1 MTRFPFIHCT
11 ALLFL
16 CAGCVSEIR
25 VAENTIPER
34 RLYGVA
40 DYSAG
45 TLSNKTVNLLGNF
58 ILGKLFQEDP
68 AAVLAK
74 LEQLYQEDKRSDFV
88 AALADAA
95 LQAGYRFQKIPS
107 ESSRFFLAS
116 ALYSA
121 FFLTYL
127 DEGRELYNEER
138 IRQIRIHNLA
148 MTELFSYLK
157 TQRLE
162 RRSGFALPMPA
173 GSRIRQVRFTAPRC
187 DLPVSEDAIADF
199 TPCAH
204 YNTIGLTH
212 DTRVF
217 GLGVPLIAE
226 LKPGCRDVG
235 GQLIDGLPI
244 AVTLVGH
251 FEPNSNATEVEA
263 TFHFVYSRTKETISF
278 GSKTFPL
285 AADFSTPLARIAG
298 RPQEMNFIE
307 RTVKVSEASR
317 ITGLYHFEPYDETR
331 IPVVFVHGLMSDA
344 RTWCQML
351 NTLLSDRELRRKY
364 QFLGFAY
371 SSGNPIFVSASNL
384 RRALL
389 SLREAL
395 VKQKRSTEKFDQMVL
410 IGHSMGGLLSRLQIS
425 ECSREKVFAELNIKD
440 PEALKRKLTK
450 QQDEKIS
457 ALLDFAPLSFIA
469 RVIFI
474 AVPHRGSDM
483 ATSWY
488 SRLGASLI
496 RLPGELVRRNIILA
510 KELLKL
516 KEVDSSKLKG
526 GTGIDN
532 LRPDNTMLK
541 VLNRLEIKKSLPCHS
556 IIGNQKERDVPGG
569 SDGIVPYASS
579 HLDNA
584 SSELVVRSGHSVHR
598 NALAIQEVRRILL
611 LHIQT
616 PEKKK

>member
-1 MTRFPFIHCT
+1 MTRLPFILCT

-58 ILGKLFQEDP
+58 ILGKLFQENP
-68 AAVLAK
+68 AAVLAE
-74 LEQLYQEDKRSDFV
+74 LEQLYQEDKRIDFV

-95 LQAGYRFQKIPS
+95 LQAGYRYQENPS

-121 FFLTYL
+121 FFLKHL
-127 DEGRELYNEER
+127 DDGKELYSEER

-157 TQRLE
+157 TQNLE
-162 RRSGFALPMPA
+162 RRSGFALSMPA
-173 GSRIRQVRFTAPRC
+173 GSRIRQVRFNAPRC
-187 DLPVSEDAIADF
+187 DLPVPENDIADF

-251 FEPNSNATEVEA
+251 FELNSKATEVEA
-263 TFHFVYSRTKETISF
+263 TFHFVYSRTRETVSF
-278 GSKTFPL
+278 GSKKFPL
-285 AADFSTPLARIAG
+285 AADFSTPLAHIAG
-298 RPQEMNFIE
+298 RPREMNFIE
-307 RTVKVSEASR
+307 RTVKVAEASR
-317 ITGLYHFEPYDETR
+317 LTGLYHFEPYDETR

-344 RTWCQML
+344 RTWSQML

-371 SSGNPIFVSASNL
+371 SSGNPIFISAATL
-384 RRALL
+384 RRELKA
-389 SLREAL
+389 LREAL
-395 VKQKRSTEKFDQMVL
+395 VKQDRSTEKFDKMVL

-425 ECSREKVFAELNIKD
+425 NCSKEKVLAEFNIKD
-440 PEALKRKLTK
+440 PEALKNRLPRL
-450 QQDEKIS
+450 QEKEIS
-457 ALLDFAPLSFIA
+457 ELVDFKPLPFIG

-474 AVPHRGSDM
+474 AVPHRGSAM
-483 ATSWY
+483 ATSWF

-496 RLPGELVRRNIILA
+496 RLPGELVRRNLLLA
-510 KELLKL
+510 GELLKL
-516 KEVDSSKLKG
+516 KVLDRSKLSG

-541 VLNRLEIKKSLPCHS
+541 VLNKLEMHKAIPCHS
-556 IIGNQKERDVPGG
+556 IIGNRKGQNTPGG
-569 SDGIVPYASS
+569 SDGIVPYTSS
-579 HLDNA
+579 HLDGA
-584 SSELVVRSGHSVHR
+584 SSELVVRSGHSVQR

-616 PEKKK
+616 PEKTK

>member
-1 MTRFPFIHCT
+1 MIRFPFILCT
-11 ALLFL
+11 AAIFL

-25 VAENTIPER
+25 AVKNTVPER

-45 TLSNKTVNLLGNF
+45 TLGSKTVNLLGNF

-68 AAVLAK
+68 AAALAK

-95 LQAGYRFQKIPS
+95 LQAGYRYQKNPS

-121 FFLTYL
+121 FFLKHL
-127 DEGRELYNEER
+127 DDGKELYSEER

-148 MTELFSYLK
+148 LTELFSYLK
-157 TQRLE
+157 NQNLE

-173 GSRIRQVRFTAPRC
+173 GSRIRQVRFNAPRC
-187 DLPVSEDAIADF
+187 DLPVPENDIADF

-251 FEPNSNATEVEA
+251 FELNSKATEVEA
-263 TFHFVYSRTKETISF
+263 TFHFVYSRIREKISF
-278 GSKTFPL
+278 GAQKLPL

-298 RPQEMNFIE
+298 KPQKMNFIE

-317 ITGLYHFEPYDETR
+317 ITGLYHFEPYDENR

-344 RTWCQML
+344 KTWCQML
-351 NTLLSDRELRRKY
+351 NTLLSDRELRRQY

-371 SSGNPIFVSASNL
+371 SSGNPIFVSAANL

-395 VKQKRSTEKFDQMVL
+395 VKQKRSTEKFDRLVL

-425 ECSREKVFAELNIKD
+425 NCSKEKVFTELNIKD
-440 PEALKRKLTK
+440 PEALKNKLNEE
-450 QQDEKIS
+450 QNEKIS
-457 ALLDFAPLSFIA
+457 ALLDFDPLSFIA

-474 AVPHRGSDM
+474 AVPHRGSEM

-496 RLPGELVRRNIILA
+496 RLPGELVRRNILLA

-516 KEVDSSKLKG
+516 KEVDTSKLKG

-541 VLNRLEIKKSLPCHS
+541 VLNTLEMKKDTPCHS
-556 IIGNQKERDVPGG
+556 IIGNQKDRNIPGG
-569 SDGIVPYASS
+569 SDGIVPYTSS
-579 HLDNA
+579 HLDSA
-584 SSELVVRSGHSVHR
+584 SSELVVKSSHSVHR

-616 PEKKK
+616 PEKTK